1 MGGGFMGNDAL
12 TRKELAVQFLELVIA
27 GRIDEA
33 YRRYIDMAGIH
44 HNPYFPAGFPALRQ
58 AMIENHTQFPNK
70 RIIVKHALAEGDMVA
85 VHSQVALNHRENQ
98 SIAVVHLFRF
108 QGNRI
113 IELWDIGQPMQPDSP
128 NRDGM
133 F

>member
-1 MGGGFMGNDAL
+1 MENDAL
-12 TRKELAVQFLELVIA
+12 SRKDIAIQFLKLVVA

-33 YRRYIDMAGIH
+33 YQRFIDMAGIH
-44 HNPYFPAGFPALRQ
+44 HNPRFPAGFQALKK
-58 AMIENHTQFPNK
+58 AMIENHTQFPDK

-85 VHSQVALNHRENQ
+85 VHSQVVLDHGSDGN
-98 SIAVVHLFRF
+98 IAVVHLFRF
-108 QGNRI
+108 QGDRVV
-113 IELWDIGQPMQPDSP
+113 ELWDIGQPMLSDSP